1 MKKLISILLLSVM
14 LAGCG
19 ASNEADAEPEPVQ
32 ENRFVIVEEYPNFTI
47 IADKETGVMYS
58 VSDGYYNRGT
68 LTLLVDADGKPLIC
82 EVVMDGR
89 D

>member
-1 MKKLISILLLSVM
+1 MKRLISILLLSVM

-19 ASNEADAEPEPVQ
+19 ASNEADAEPVQ
-32 ENRFVIVEEYPNFTI
+32 EKRFVIVEEYPNFTI

-58 VSDGYYNRGT
+58 VSDGYYNRGA
-68 LTLLVDADGKPLIC
+68 LTLLVDADGKPLTC

-89 D
+89 N